1 MTDRHVCT
9 VEVSPDEVDAGADI
23 TLKIRVESPR
33 TDELRGSRVSIR
45 NHEGTEL
52 ALAELEPSDDDAY
65 ESNDIVLAAP
75 GVVGEYLYRAII
87 VAPDKDGTLHERT
100 SAEVRFA
107 VRPHTAELN
116 VWDVPSAIVAGERFK
131 FTVGVRCSAGCN
143 LAGRG
148 LTIVDGNGSQVG
160 AAHLG
165 HNIVPGTDAIYC
177 ADVEAEAPATA
188 GGHRWEIKTAAWD
201 SELPHKAAS
210 ATMAVRVV
218 RPPDCEVTVET
229 VDRENQCPIKGATV
243 VMHPYRATTDEKGVA
258 KIKVT
263 KGRYDILVS
272 GSKYVPV
279 RILAEVTADMAT
291 RAELEMDSPWES
303 PDEA

>member
-1 MTDRHVCT
+1 MTDKHVCT

-33 TDELRGSRVSIR
+33 TDDLRGPHVSIR

-52 ALAELEPSDDDAY
+52 ALAELEPSDGEAY
-65 ESNDIVLAAP
+65 ESDDIVLAAP
-75 GVVGEYLYRAII
+75 GVVGEYFYRAIV
-87 VAPDKDGTLHERT
+87 VAPDNNGTVHERA

-148 LTIVDGNGSQVG
+148 LTIVDGNGWQVG

-165 HNIVPGTDAIYC
+165 HNIVPRTDALYC
-177 ADVEAEAPATA
+177 AEVEAEAPATA
-188 GGHRWEIKTAAWD
+188 GRHPWEIKTALWD
-201 SELPHKAAS
+201 LELPHEAGS

-218 RPPDCEVTVET
+218 RPPDCEVTVDA
-229 VDRENQCPIKGATV
+229 VDRETQYPIEGASV
-243 VMHPYRATTDEKGVA
+243 VMHPYRAVTDEKGVA
-258 KIKVT
+258 RIKVT

-272 GSKYVPV
+272 GSRYVPV
-279 RILAEVTADMAT
+279 SIPAEVTADVAI
-291 RAELEMDSPWES
+291 RAELAEELLWDA
-303 PDEA
+303 DEA

>member
-33 TDELRGSRVSIR
+33 TDELRGPRVSIR

-52 ALAELEPSDDDAY
+52 AMAELEPSDGDAY
-65 ESNDIVLAAP
+65 ESDDIVLAAP
-75 GVVGEYLYRAII
+75 AVVGEYLYRAII

-116 VWDVPSAIVAGERFK
+116 VWDVPPAIVAGERFK

-143 LAGRG
+143 LAGRS

-188 GGHRWEIKTAAWD
+188 GGHPWEIKTAAWD

-229 VDRENQCPIKGATV
+229 VDRENQCPIKGASV
-243 VMHPYRATTDEKGVA
+243 VMHPYRAITDEKGVA

>member
-1 MTDRHVCT
+1 MTDKHVCT
-9 VEVSPDEVDAGADI
+9 VEISPDEVDAGADI
-23 TLKIRVESPR
+23 TLTISVESPR
-33 TDELRGSRVSIR
+33 TDELRGPHVSIR

-52 ALAELEPSDDDAY
+52 ALAELEPSDGDAY
-65 ESNDIVLAAP
+65 LSDDIVLAAP
-75 GVVGEYLYRAII
+75 GVVGEYLYQAIV
-87 VAPDKDGTLHERT
+87 VAPDRDGTLHERA
-100 SAEVRFA
+100 SAEVRFV

-143 LAGRG
+143 LAGWG

-165 HNIVPGTDAIYC
+165 HSIVPGTDALYC
-177 ADVEAEAPATA
+177 VEIDAEAPATA
-188 GGHRWEIKTAAWD
+188 GGHPWEIKTVAWD
-201 SELPHKAAS
+201 SELPHEAGS

-218 RPPDCEVTVET
+218 RPPDCEVTVEAL
-229 VDRENQCPIKGATV
+229 DRDSQRPIKGASV
-243 VMHPYRATTDEKGVA
+243 VMHPYRAVTDEKGVA

-272 GSKYVPV
+272 GSRYVPV
-279 RILAEVTADMAT
+279 SIPAEVSADMAT
-291 RAELEMDSPWES
+291 RAELDEELPWD
-303 PDEA
+303 PDGA

>member
-1 MTDRHVCT
+1 
-9 VEVSPDEVDAGADI
+9 VDAGADI

-33 TDELRGSRVSIR
+33 TDDLRGPRVSIR

-52 ALAELEPSDDDAY
+52 ALAELEPSDGDAY
-65 ESNDIVLAAP
+65 ESDDIVLAAP
-75 GVVGEYLYRAII
+75 GVVGEYLYRAIV
-87 VAPDKDGTLHERT
+87 VAPDKDGTLHERA

-116 VWDVPSAIVAGERFK
+116 VWDVPSAIVAGERFR

-148 LTIVDGNGSQVG
+148 LIIVDGNGSQVG

-165 HNIVPGTDAIYC
+165 HDIAPGTDALYC
-177 ADVEAEAPATA
+177 AEVEAEAPATA
-188 GGHRWEIKTAAWD
+188 GGHPWEIKTAAWD
-201 SELPHKAAS
+201 SELPHEAGS

-218 RPPDCEVTVET
+218 RPPDCEVTVEAI
-229 VDRENQCPIKGATV
+229 DRGNQCPIKGARV
-243 VMHPYRATTDEKGVA
+243 VMHPYRAITDEKGVA

-272 GSKYVPV
+272 GTKYVPLS
-279 RILAEVTADMAT
+279 IPAEVTADMAT
-291 RAELEMDSPWES
+291 RAELDEELPWD

>member
-23 TLKIRVESPR
+23 TLQVRVEGPR
-33 TDELRGSRVSIR
+33 TDELRGPRVSIR
-45 NHEGTEL
+45 NHDGVEL
-52 ALAELEPSDDDAY
+52 ALAELEPSDGDAY
-65 ESNDIVLAAP
+65 ESDDIVLAAP
-75 GVVGEYLYRAII
+75 RIVGEYLYRAII
-87 VAPDKDGTLHERT
+87 VAPDKDGTPHERA

-165 HNIVPGTDAIYC
+165 HNIVPGTDALYC
-177 ADVEAEAPATA
+177 AEVEAEAPTTA
-188 GGHRWEIKTAAWD
+188 GGHPWEIKTAAWD
-201 SELPHKAAS
+201 SELPHEAAS
-210 ATMAVRVV
+210 ATMALRVV
-218 RPPDCEVTVET
+218 RPPDCEVTVEA

-243 VMHPYRATTDEKGVA
+243 VMHPYRAITDEKGVA
-258 KIKVT
+258 KVKVT

-291 RAELEMDSPWES
+291 RAELEMDPPWES